1 MDSQLL
7 EFVRQRAEK
16 TASNRKGKIM
26 QREEIAIVREN
37 RTAICWAEVMRK
49 FYHLVMVNKS

>member
-37 RTAICWAEVMRK
+37 RTAICWDEVMRK